1 MRRGKTRPGAALPA
15 ERKNFEGIWLAKSG
29 ESRYNIVVACAYGK
43 SKRGSAKKVSGK
55 PEERMRK

>member
-29 ESRYNIVVACAYGK
+29 EARYNKVAACGLREIEA
-43 SKRGSAKKVSGK
+43 RLRKKVSGK